1 MTKPQYPVPYPQ
13 PPRKSRTALW
23 IALGVLGFFVLLCGG
38 CAGIIADDT
47 DNPSSTNVGA
57 GSTPDRGDEIDPAGT
72 EVRDGKFAFVV
83 TQVDPPVKS
92 VGNDFLGTTAQGEF
106 ILLHIDVT
114 NTSDQPQSYSGGN
127 QKLIDAQGR
136 EFSI

>member
-47 DNPSSTNVGA
+47 DNPSSATQQHLPHLSQLRLPAASSALDVRLTPITRPEPMPRRPPISPSPSPTGSAPTTWKRLRKRPEPGSA
-57 GSTPDRGDEIDPAGT
+57 GS
-72 EVRDGKFAFVV
+72 
-83 TQVDPPVKS
+83 PPP
-92 VGNDFLGTTAQGEF
+92 G
-106 ILLHIDVT
+106 
-114 NTSDQPQSYSGGN
+114 
-127 QKLIDAQGR
+127 
-136 EFSI
+136 